1 MIKRNYEYQHYTD
14 DLVTNKDQ
22 NFQLSQHYQW
32 IHHNVGYRF
41 ISTIVYYLG
50 FLIGG
55 IYCKYGLHVKI
66 KNQGILTPYRHQ
78 GYFIYGNHTQPQG
91 DVFAPMHVL
100 PTRHLYYIASPANL
114 GVPWIGKLLPIGGAL
129 PIPTTLRQMR
139 AFMAAIR
146 WHINHHHVILI
157 YPEAHVWPYYTKIRP
172 FMAAAFHYPIEL
184 DVPSFCI
191 TTTYQKR
198 KHGSKPQITLYV
210 DGPFWPDKQLLP
222 KQRQQKLC
230 QEIHQCMQQRAQQ
243 YNNYEYVHYQKK

>member
-1 MIKRNYEYQHYTD
+1 MVKRNYEYQHYTD
-14 DLVTNKDQ
+14 DVVTNRDQ
-22 NFQLSQHYQW
+22 HFMLPADYQW
-32 IHHNVGYRF
+32 VHHGLGYRF
-41 ISTIVYYLG
+41 LSAIVYYLG
-50 FLIGG
+50 FIIGG

-66 KNQGILTPYRHQ
+66 KNREILRPYRQQ

-91 DVFAPMHVL
+91 DVFAPMHAL
-100 PTRHLYYIASPANL
+100 HKHLYYIASPANL

-129 PIPTTLRQMR
+129 PIPDNLRQMR
-139 AFMAAIR
+139 AFMQAIR
-146 WHINHHHVILI
+146 WHIAQHHTILI

-184 DVPSFCI
+184 NVPSFCI

-198 KHGSKPQITLYV
+198 RYGTKPQITLYV
-210 DGPFWPDKQLLP
+210 DGPFWPDEKLPP

-230 QEIHQCMQQRAQQ
+230 HQIQQCMQDRAQQ